1 MNAETLRLYRGRM
14 APLPWRTIASW
25 GMALALV
32 SSLFLTGSSLAGLR
46 VRFLPALKNELRYP
60 GADMVYFQGAGYL
73 ANEGQAKYIYVR
85 PIPDEVRNSFPFE
98 EGLRYPG
105 GFAYT
110 PLVAY
115 AAAPLA
121 DEPQREATDKWQIAA
136 LVAIGVAAVC
146 VASTFTSWHWRAAI
160 VAAAFAWQPFLL
172 SLRFSQTGVFI
183 AAIAAVGYVLFFRYR
198 PAGAGVLGLLIL
210 KPPLAIGPGLA
221 MLGERWKVMLAFGV
235 SVIAVGIVPLLLLG
249 GLDAV
254 RGWVDII
261 LERSEIE
268 ITGGTGHKYSA
279 GLSRSIDFSS
289 PAGYALLAICG
300 AAAAAVV
307 IFVSKR
313 LGSAEAAIV
322 GVLGA
327 MMLSPHSLF
336 YDWAIVFVTILL
348 VRKAT
353 SLGPLST
360 DLGAGA
366 FALSLFLFGQW
377 SWHLIDVKGDYLLH
391 PLTFWSLAVCAGLL
405 GLAVRR
411 GGLPGKQFRIS
422 AFQRFRS

>member
-1 MNAETLRLYRGRM
+1 
-14 APLPWRTIASW
+14 
-25 GMALALV
+25 
-32 SSLFLTGSSLAGLR
+32 
-46 VRFLPALKNELRYP
+46 
-60 GADMVYFQGAGYL
+60 
-73 ANEGQAKYIYVR
+73 
-85 PIPDEVRNSFPFE
+85 
-98 EGLRYPG
+98 
-105 GFAYT
+105 
-110 PLVAY
+110 
-115 AAAPLA
+115 
-121 DEPQREATDKWQIAA
+121 
-136 LVAIGVAAVC
+136 
-146 VASTFTSWHWRAAI
+146 
-160 VAAAFAWQPFLL
+160 
-172 SLRFSQTGVFI
+172 
-183 AAIAAVGYVLFFRYR
+183 
-198 PAGAGVLGLLIL
+198 
-210 KPPLAIGPGLA
+210 
-221 MLGERWKVMLAFGV
+221 
-235 SVIAVGIVPLLLLG
+235 LLLLG

>member
-1 MNAETLRLYRGRM
+1 MNAETLRLYRALM
-14 APLPWRTIASW
+14 APVPWRSVASW

-32 SSLFLTGSSLAGLR
+32 SSLFLTGSGITDLR

-60 GADMVYFQGAGYL
+60 GIDMVYFQGAGYL
-73 ANEGQAKYIYVR
+73 VKEGQEKYIYVR
-85 PIPDEVRNSFPFE
+85 PIPAGVWDSFPFDQ
-98 EGLRYPG
+98 GLRYPG

-121 DEPQREATDKWQIAA
+121 DEPQREATDKWQLAG
-136 LVAIGVAAVC
+136 LVAIGVTAVC
-146 VASTFTSWHWRAAI
+146 VASSFKSWHWRVAV
-160 VAAAFAWQPFLL
+160 VAAAFTWQPLLL

-183 AAIAAVGYVLFFRYR
+183 AAIAAVGYVLFFRFR

-221 MLGERWKVMLAFGV
+221 MLGERWRTVLAFAAAAFV
-235 SVIAVGIVPLLLLG
+235 VGILPLVLIG
-249 GLDAV
+249 GVDAV

-261 LERSEIE
+261 LERSEVE

-289 PAGYALLAICG
+289 PAGYALLGVCG

-307 IFVSKR
+307 FLVSKR

-327 MMLSPHSLF
+327 MVLSPHSLL
-336 YDWAIVFVTILL
+336 YDWAIVYVTILL

-353 SLGPLST
+353 SLGPPSS

-377 SWHLIDVKGDYLLH
+377 SWHLIDVKGDFFLH
-391 PLTFWSLAVCAGLL
+391 PLTFWSLAVSGALVA
-405 GLAVRR
+405 LALYR
-411 GGLPGKQFRIS
+411 GGLPGKHFSRS
-422 AFQRFRS
+422 ALQHFRS